1 MANGPEK
8 FIDEFAIRTQPSI
21 KQNEQQDDEADND

>member
-8 FIDEFAIRTQPSI
+8 LTDEFAIRTQPSI

>member
-21 KQNEQQDDEADND
+21 KQNDQQDDEADND